1 MTMTRKKK
9 TRSLKRI
16 HNVKTG
22 SVAKLKRE
30 GAANRQSAKRIKK
43 KTQSVFDKFMD
54 ENPHAKKKII
64 QDELKAAEQ
73 KSVQKNTSDQA
84 DSETREPKE
93 REKTLLEQLE
103 SKDFNDIY

>member
-1 MTMTRKKK
+1 MTRKKK

-30 GAANRQSAKRIKK
+30 GGANRQSSKRIKK
-43 KTQSVFDKFMD
+43 KTQSVFDKFLD
-54 ENPHAKKKII
+54 ENPAAKKKVI

-73 KSVQKNTSDQA
+73 KAVQA
-84 DSETREPKE
+84 DKATETVTERPEPKE

>member
-1 MTMTRKKK
+1 MTRKKK

-30 GAANRQSAKRIKK
+30 GGANRQSSKRIKK
-43 KTQSVFDKFMD
+43 KTQSVFDKFLD
-54 ENPHAKKKII
+54 ENPAAKKKVI

-73 KSVQKNTSDQA
+73 KTVQQNDKPA
-84 DSETREPKE
+84 PAEKPEPKE
-93 REKTLLEQLE
+93 REKNLLDQLE
-103 SKDFNDIY
+103 SKNFNDIY